1 MSMFKESRRQFTDP
15 QPYPCPACR
24 CGTLTPITLTEALGC
39 EICRHI
45 FTLDMEQHLL
55 KMVDREPP
63 ITWRW
68 TGQNWRGQH
77 IGQLEINW
85 IYWFLGC
92 VLVLMPPGLIAVSG
106 LLFPPVSGSAWVWF
120 PLIWASITLI
130 AHLTMVIWMVT
141 EAYQF
146 PLLLYLRTRWQ
157 QLWRVSHS

>member
-1 MSMFKESRRQFTDP
+1 MSMFKESYRQFEDRQT
-15 QPYPCPACR
+15 YPCPACR

-45 FTLDMEQHLL
+45 FTLDVDQHLL

-68 TGQNWRGQH
+68 TGQQWRGQH
-77 IGQLEINW
+77 LGQLEINW
-85 IYWFLGC
+85 IYWFLGF

-120 PLIWASITLI
+120 PLIWASITLV

-146 PLLLYLRTRWQ
+146 PLLLYLRTKWQ
-157 QLWRVSHS
+157 QLWRVSH